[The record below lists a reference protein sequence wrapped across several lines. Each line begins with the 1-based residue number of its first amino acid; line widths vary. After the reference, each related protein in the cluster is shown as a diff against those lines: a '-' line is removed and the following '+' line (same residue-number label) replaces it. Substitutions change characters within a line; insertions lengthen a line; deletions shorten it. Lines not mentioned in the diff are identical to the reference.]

1 MLDLCHD
8 SCCLKHIQEP
18 GTLVFSF
25 TSLLQSP
32 QSKFVKR
39 CLLSAHFRI
48 TLGALCIQRAQTPSP
63 TDPLP
68 SGGAGQRAGS
78 VVGRGI
84 VSCLP
89 SPSAYTVGSKFC
101 CASVRFQAGTGQRE
115 QQVAE
120 GTEEQG

>member
-32 QSKFVKR
+32 QSKLVKR

-68 SGGAGQRAGS
+68 SRGGRTEGWE
-78 VVGRGI
+78 RGGEGDR
-84 VSCLP
+84 VLPPQPLCLH
-89 SPSAYTVGSKFC
+89 
-101 CASVRFQAGTGQRE
+101 RR
-115 QQVAE
+115 QQVLLCISQVSGWDGAE
-120 GTEEQG
+120 RATGSRGN

>member
-1 MLDLCHD
+1 MRDLCHD
-8 SCCLKHIQEP
+8 SCSQKHIQEP

-32 QSKFVKR
+32 QSKLFKC

-68 SGGAGQRAGS
+68 SGGAGQRGLGAWWGGGS
-78 VVGRGI
+78 
-84 VSCLP
+84 CP
-89 SPSAYTVGSKFC
+89 ASPAPLLTP
-101 CASVRFQAGTGQRE
+101 
-115 QQVAE
+115 
-120 GTEEQG
+120 